1 MDHHKARC
9 LSTLCARQ
17 RYLRLTVGGGRGIIV
32 QGDNCADTRATVG
45 TKDEL
50 LRCGRGPNT
59 SLPCRHVSG
68 QRDGRT
74 EVGGSGEGLGPGGK
88 LGLGGR
94 VSNYRTASRD
104 RSRIH
109 QRLGPRGVPGL
120 PPSCLGRSALA
131 SGTRPWRSPPIGSSA
146 SLISLP
152 KLQGAAQLISMKR
165 TTPSLL
171 LAARCYLLR
180 CCAAVAFLACL
191 FPSLSPLPDILSF
204 NHPHPRA
211 FPSFTRPA
219 SLSISR
225 FTLVVAHYSPRSLRT
240 SS

>member
-1 MDHHKARC
+1 MGETAE
-9 LSTLCARQ
+9 
-17 RYLRLTVGGGRGIIV
+17 LRSEGVGR
-32 QGDNCADTRATVG
+32 
-45 TKDEL
+45 
-50 LRCGRGPNT
+50 
-59 SLPCRHVSG
+59 
-68 QRDGRT
+68 
-74 EVGGSGEGLGPGGK
+74 GLGPGGK

-104 RSRIH
+104 RRRIH

-171 LAARCYLLR
+171 LAARCYAAALLR
-180 CCAAVAFLACL
+180 CCRLSCL
-191 FPSLSPLPDILSF
+191 SFFPSLSPLPDILSF